1 RGRRERARREKPWWT
16 VPENFVDPLV
26 FYMDQELEEHIFGPS
41 NADLCCIE
49 EHSCTLIQLEPWF
62 SASGQM
68 RVTVV
73 GPILARRWLL
83 ETFLCLGIQGFKRQ
97 AQGLEMLQHVRNQPL
112 TESDLCSFS
121 ILRPHSLEVAVASG
135 MGEVVSLA

>member
-1 RGRRERARREKPWWT
+1 MAERGRRERARREKPWWT

-97 AQGLEMLQHVRNQPL
+97 AQGRCFWLNYWLRAQRWSSGGVVGDSGFSRAIGVARN
-112 TESDLCSFS
+112 
-121 ILRPHSLEVAVASG
+121 
-135 MGEVVSLA
+135 